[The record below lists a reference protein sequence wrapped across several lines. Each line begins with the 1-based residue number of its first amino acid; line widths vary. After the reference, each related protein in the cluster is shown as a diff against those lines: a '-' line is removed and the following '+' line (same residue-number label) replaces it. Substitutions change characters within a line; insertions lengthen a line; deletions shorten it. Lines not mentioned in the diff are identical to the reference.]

1 MAAVP
6 KLQSY
11 PLTASRAAPAANH
24 LRRNITALVLL
35 GLCVG
40 AYLTAQVR
48 LAVLE
53 AEKRQLSRALADVRT
68 ENTML
73 LRQVRVASAP
83 THIARAAKERG
94 LRPPAGV
101 DTVHP
106 AALRLEQPGPSSPG
120 RAFYA
125 FMRTLT
131 ARLGLTF
138 NPPRQAGAAKADR
151 PS

>member
-1 MAAVP
+1 MAAAP
-6 KLQSY
+6 KLRSHHR
-11 PLTASRAAPAANH
+11 TAPRPAPSR
-24 LRRNITALVLL
+24 LWRNITALMLL

-53 AEKRQLSRALADVRT
+53 AEKRQLMRRLADVRA

-73 LRQVRVASAP
+73 LKQIRTACAP
-83 THIARAAKERG
+83 ERIAEAADRSG
-94 LRPPAGV
+94 LQPPAGV

-106 AALRLEQPGPSSPG
+106 ASLRLDQPGSRSPG
-120 RAFYA
+120 QALFAFARSLY
-125 FMRTLT
+125 
-131 ARLGLTF
+131 ARLGLISEA
-138 NPPRQAGAAKADR
+138 PREAEAAPADR